1 MTAGT
6 RTRPP
11 HPARPRTP
19 HGSQPR
25 PRPVRPAPG
34 ARTGGRPAG
43 RRPAGH
49 RPPPRQPRVLRL
61 GDGQRRLRAAV
72 VLLLFVL
79 SLFAARLVQL
89 QGLDATTYA
98 AEAEQGRLRTVSL
111 PAVRGTI
118 TDRNGVALAT
128 TVDAVNI
135 TADQDIIARYS
146 DPAATARVLAPVLDM
161 DASVLQERLTGEAK
175 FVYVA
180 KKVAPK
186 TWREVRELDHPD
198 EKIEGLPGI
207 FGEKT
212 SRRVYPAGKVA
223 ANVVGYVG
231 ADNKGLGGLEYA
243 MDDVLAGRD
252 GTATYELSAGGRRI
266 PSGVDTERDAVPG
279 RDVRL
284 TIDRDIQFV
293 AQKAIAKAVADTRSE
308 SGTVIVLDPRNG
320 DLLAMATAPTFDANH
335 PGEAPA
341 ADRGNRPL
349 TEPYEPGSTGK
360 VLTASALLEEGV
372 ITPKTPIVVPNRLTR
387 ADKTFKDFEDH
398 PVQHLTYAGTIAKSS
413 NIGTIRSAERLGN
426 LKRMYPYLK
435 KFGIGQPTGLGLPGE
450 ASGYMLKPRDW
461 SATTGYTTTFG
472 QGYSVNTVQM
482 ASAIGT
488 VANEGV
494 RVSPRLVASTT
505 DPTGQ
510 VHRTAEGTR
519 TRVVSAKTAETV
531 RLMMETVTNDGGTAP
546 LAHIPGYRVGG
557 KTGTAQRFNTACG
570 CYSGYTMSFIG
581 LAPVDDPQLVVA
593 VTLQAPRS
601 ALGGGVNAGPVF
613 KQVASFA
620 LETLRIP
627 PTGTK
632 RPHIKLTT
640 NGSD

>member
-1 MTAGT
+1 
-6 RTRPP
+6 
-11 HPARPRTP
+11 
-19 HGSQPR
+19 
-25 PRPVRPAPG
+25 
-34 ARTGGRPAG
+34 
-43 RRPAGH
+43 
-49 RPPPRQPRVLRL
+49 
-61 GDGQRRLRAAV
+61 
-72 VLLLFVL
+72 VLLVFVL

-146 DPAATARVLAPVLDM
+146 DPATTARVLAPLLDM
-161 DASVLQERLTGEAK
+161 DAVVLQERLTGDAK

-180 KKVAPK
+180 KKVTPR
-186 TWREVRELDHPD
+186 TWRAVRELDHPD
-198 EKIEGLPGI
+198 EQIEGLPGV

-266 PSGVDTERDAVPG
+266 PSGVDSERDAVPG

-308 SGTVIVLDPRNG
+308 SGTVIVLDPRTG

-335 PGEAPA
+335 PGDAPA
-341 ADRGNRPL
+341 ADRGNRAI

-360 VLTASALLEEGV
+360 VLTAAALLEEGV

-413 NIGTIRSAERLGN
+413 NIGTIRAAERLGN
-426 LKRMYPYLK
+426 LKRLHPYLK
-435 KFGIGQPTGLGLPGE
+435 GFGIGRPTGLGLPGE
-450 ASGYMLKPRDW
+450 ASGYMLEPRDW

-488 VANEGV
+488 VANDGV

-510 VHRTAEGTR
+510 VHRTADGTR
-519 TRVVSAKTAETV
+519 TRVVSARTAQTV

-557 KTGTAQRFNTACG
+557 KTGTAQRFDPACG

-632 RPHIKLTT
+632 RPHLRLTT
-640 NGSD
+640 DGSD

>member
-1 MTAGT
+1 
-6 RTRPP
+6 
-11 HPARPRTP
+11 
-19 HGSQPR
+19 
-25 PRPVRPAPG
+25 
-34 ARTGGRPAG
+34 
-43 RRPAGH
+43 
-49 RPPPRQPRVLRL
+49 
-61 GDGQRRLRAAV
+61 

-180 KKVAPK
+180 RKVAPK

-435 KFGIGQPTGLGLPGE
+435 RFGIGQPTGLGLPAE
-450 ASGYMLKPRDW
+450 ASGYMLKPREW

>member
-1 MTAGT
+1 
-6 RTRPP
+6 
-11 HPARPRTP
+11 
-19 HGSQPR
+19 
-25 PRPVRPAPG
+25 
-34 ARTGGRPAG
+34 
-43 RRPAGH
+43 
-49 RPPPRQPRVLRL
+49 
-61 GDGQRRLRAAV
+61 V

-98 AEAEQGRLRTVSL
+98 AEAEQGRLRTVTL

-146 DPAATARVLAPVLDM
+146 DPATTARVLAPVLHLDP
-161 DASVLQERLTGEAK
+161 AVLQERLTGDAK

-180 KKVAPK
+180 KKVTPQ
-186 TWREVRELDHPD
+186 TWRRVRALDHPD
-198 EKIEGLPGI
+198 EQIEGLPGI

-212 SRRVYPAGKVA
+212 SRRVYPGGKVA

-284 TIDRDIQFV
+284 TIDRDIQYV
-293 AQKAIAKAVADTRSE
+293 AQKAIAKAVADTRSQ

-335 PGEAPA
+335 PGEAPPE
-341 ADRGNRPL
+341 DRGNRPL

-360 VLTASALLEEGV
+360 VLTASALIEEGV
-372 ITPKTPIVVPNRLTR
+372 ITPRTPIAVPNRLTR

-413 NIGTIRSAERLGN
+413 NIGTIRAAERLGN
-426 LKRMYPYLK
+426 LKRLYPYLK

-450 ASGYMLKPRDW
+450 AAGYMLKPKDW

-482 ASAIGT
+482 ASAVGT
-488 VANEGV
+488 VANDGV

-505 DPTGQ
+505 DPSGR
-510 VHRTAEGTR
+510 VHATAEGTK
-519 TRVVSAKTAETV
+519 TRVVSARTAQTV

-557 KTGTAQRFNTACG
+557 KTGTAQRFNPACG

-593 VTLQAPRS
+593 VTLQAPKS

-640 NGSD
+640 DGSE

>member
-1 MTAGT
+1 MTPTRRRGRRSPTTPDGGRGDRPDPSAGEARRTRTRRRPRHPDRAHGRAGT
-6 RTRPP
+6 RPAPAPP
-11 HPARPRTP
+11 PARARPARTP

-25 PRPVRPAPG
+25 PRPGRPAPG
-34 ARTGGRPAG
+34 ARTGGRPPG

-49 RPPPRQPRVLRL
+49 RPPPPRQPRLLRL
-61 GDGQRRLRAAV
+61 GDGHRRLRAAV

-146 DPAATARVLAPVLDM
+146 DPATTARVLAPVLHM
-161 DASVLQERLTGEAK
+161 DATVLQERLTGDAK

-284 TIDRDIQFV
+284 DDRPRHPVRRAEGDRQGGGRHQV
-293 AQKAIAKAVADTRSE
+293 RERHGHRARPAQRRPARDGHRTHLRRQP
-308 SGTVIVLDPRNG
+308 PRRG
-320 DLLAMATAPTFDANH
+320 AGRRPRQ
-335 PGEAPA
+335 PA
-341 ADRGNRPL
+341 ADRALRAGQHRQGPHRVGPPRGGRHHAEDAHRGAQPADPRGQDLQGLRGPPGPAPDLCRHHRQVEQHRHHPGRRAAGQPQADVPLPEEVRHRPAHRPRPAGRGVGL
-349 TEPYEPGSTGK
+349 HAQAARLVGDDRLHDDVRPGLLRQHRADGVGDRHGRQRRRAGVAAPRRVDHRPDRAGAPDRRRRPGPGS
-360 VLTASALLEEGV
+360 S
-372 ITPKTPIVVPNRLTR
+372 
-387 ADKTFKDFEDH
+387 
-398 PVQHLTYAGTIAKSS
+398 
-413 NIGTIRSAERLGN
+413 
-426 LKRMYPYLK
+426 
-435 KFGIGQPTGLGLPGE
+435 
-450 ASGYMLKPRDW
+450 
-461 SATTGYTTTFG
+461 
-472 QGYSVNTVQM
+472 
-482 ASAIGT
+482 
-488 VANEGV
+488 
-494 RVSPRLVASTT
+494 
-505 DPTGQ
+505 
-510 VHRTAEGTR
+510 
-519 TRVVSAKTAETV
+519 
-531 RLMMETVTNDGGTAP
+531 
-546 LAHIPGYRVGG
+546 
-557 KTGTAQRFNTACG
+557 
-570 CYSGYTMSFIG
+570 
-581 LAPVDDPQLVVA
+581 
-593 VTLQAPRS
+593 APR
-601 ALGGGVNAGPVF
+601 P
-613 KQVASFA
+613 
-620 LETLRIP
+620 R
-627 PTGTK
+627 
-632 RPHIKLTT
+632 RPC
-640 NGSD
+640 G